1 MKKIINI
8 SMLFLIIFFI
18 FTILKYYSSSTNI
31 NVKNFNRTNID
42 EILRE
47 KIVDLPILENDT
59 ENIIQFNDKF
69 KNKINGEKKRNFWDL
84 LKNKWKKKQ

>member
-1 MKKIINI
+1 
-8 SMLFLIIFFI
+8 MLFLIIFFI

-69 KNKINGEKKRNFWDL
+69 KNKINGEKK
-84 LKNKWKKKQ
+84 KKFLGFA

>member
-1 MKKIINI
+1 
-8 SMLFLIIFFI
+8 MLFLIIFFI

-84 LKNKWKKKQ
+84 LKNK

>member
-42 EILRE
+42 EILKD

-59 ENIIQFNDKF
+59 DNVIHFNDKF
-69 KNKINGEKKRNFWDL
+69 ENIINGEKKRNFWDL

>member
-84 LKNKWKKKQ
+84 LKNK